1 MADKRATNSL
11 LLQVEDLATGFRT
24 EKGPLRAVD
33 GVSFTLERGTI
44 MGLVGESGC
53 GKSVTALSIMRLLPK
68 PAGFIEKGR
77 ILFKGTD
84 LLRLPPEKMQK
95 MRGARI
101 AMIFQEP
108 MTALNPVHRLGRQ
121 LLEIFALHRPEMS
134 PEQRYRKA
142 LELFRQVGIP
152 APEQRMEEYPHQISG
167 GMRQRVMIA
176 MALACEP
183 DLLIADE
190 PTTALDVTIQAQIL
204 ELIMQLQSRTQM
216 AVLFITHDLGVIAE
230 ICDHVQ
236 VMYAGTVAESATV
249 KELFANPLHPYTRGL
264 LQAIPRLDTP
274 AKQPLPIIE
283 GSVPSLDD
291 LPPGCRFVNRCPRA
305 FDRCRQTRP
314 LLRELEDGRRVA
326 CHLYAGRGRANNG
339 QEAP

>member
-1 MADKRATNSL
+1 MTQKGAKDGL
-11 LLQVEDLATGFRT
+11 LLRVEDLTTGFIT

-77 ILFKGTD
+77 VVFDGID
-84 LLRLPPEKMQK
+84 LLGLPAVQMQK

-108 MTALNPVHRLGRQ
+108 MTALNPVHRLGDQ

-134 PEQRYRKA
+134 PDQRYDKA

-152 APEQRMEEYPHQISG
+152 APEQRMEQYPHQISG

-204 ELIMQLQSRTQM
+204 ELIRQLQQRTQM

-230 ICDHVQ
+230 ICDQVQ
-236 VMYAGTVAESATV
+236 VMYAGTVAESAAV
-249 KELFANPLHPYTRGL
+249 GELFESPLHPYTQGL

-274 AKQPLPIIE
+274 SKQHLPVIK

-291 LPPGCRFVNRCPRA
+291 LPAGCRFANRCPRA
-305 FDRCRQTRP
+305 WDKCHVKQP
-314 LLRELEDGRRVA
+314 ILRELESGRRVA
-326 CHLYAGRGRANNG
+326 CHLYGGLGRRLHR
-339 QEAP
+339 QESP